1 MKKLSFL
8 LATLSIVGVAG
19 LSGGSAHALTGTATC
34 AVGFTGPDSKN
45 ICTSETTYKCNLTND
60 NKIIFLNNNE
70 QVAISGDATT
80 SKNTT
85 GGSTTTGSATNSNN
99 VTYTGQVTNGD
110 VCTAVVT
117 TPATVTPAET
127 QPVTPVAAP
136 TATQP
141 AAAGKGAGMGA
152 AGAIA
157 PAALPNT
164 SADSPLVTTLAITG
178 SAGALL
184 LIARLAVLAYGRQG
198 A

>member
-19 LSGGSAHALTGTATC
+19 LSGGSAHALTGAATC
-34 AVGFTGPDSKN
+34 AIGFTGPDSRN
-45 ICTSETTYKCNLTND
+45 ICTSETTYKCNLTNE
-60 NKIIFLNNNE
+60 NKIIFLNDNK

-80 SKNTT
+80 SGNTA
-85 GGSTTTGSATNSNN
+85 GGSSKTGSATNDNN
-99 VTYTGQVTNGD
+99 VTYTGTVTND
-110 VCTAVVT
+110 NICTAVVT

-127 QPVTPVAAP
+127 QPVTPVATP
-136 TATQP
+136 TVPQP
-141 AAAGKGAGMGA
+141 AAGKGGAGG
-152 AGAIA
+152 AGAVA

-164 SADSPLVTTLAITG
+164 ATDSPLVTTLAITG

-184 LIARLAVLAYGRQG
+184 LITRLAVLAYGRYS